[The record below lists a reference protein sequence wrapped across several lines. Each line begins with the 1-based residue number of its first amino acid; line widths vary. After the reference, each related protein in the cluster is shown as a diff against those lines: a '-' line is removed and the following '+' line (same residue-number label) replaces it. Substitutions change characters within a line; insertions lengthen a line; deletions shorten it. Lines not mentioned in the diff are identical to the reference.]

1 VKLADVAQL
10 DTLARAFWRASRG
23 KRDQPVVRSFAGRLD
38 EELATLGSELRAGTV
53 ELGRTRSFEIF
64 DPKPRVIH
72 APCFRERVVHHAL
85 FDHVGPV
92 LDRALV
98 ADTFACREGKGS
110 LAAVQ
115 RAQQHVRRFPWFVK
129 ADMRAYFASVTHD
142 LLLAA
147 LARKLR
153 DRGVLELCA
162 RIIRAHEVT
171 PGRGL
176 PIGALSSQ
184 HFANFFLAPLDR
196 LLLEQQRVAGMV
208 RYMDD
213 VVAWCRSRAEA
224 RSIRNAIVAFA
235 GERLNLEVKQPVQIQ
250 RSACGLSFLG
260 FRVFAG
266 SLRLS
271 RRRRRRHARARQRW
285 EHAYALGRIDARALQ
300 AGYGAALAITAHADA
315 RSWRRE
321 QLRRAP
327 EVDA

>member
-1 VKLADVAQL
+1 M
-10 DTLARAFWRASRG
+10 S
-23 KRDQPVVRSFAGRLD
+23 
-38 EELATLGSELRAGTV
+38 
-53 ELGRTRSFEIF
+53 LGRTRSFKIF

-72 APCFRERVVHHAL
+72 APCFRERVLHHAL
-85 FDHVGPV
+85 FEHVGPV

-98 ADTFACREGKGS
+98 DDTFACREGKGS
-110 LAAVQ
+110 LAAVL
-115 RAQQHVRRFPWFVK
+115 RAQQHARRFPWFVK
-129 ADMRAYFASVTHD
+129 TDIRAYFASVDHD
-142 LLLAA
+142 LLHAA

-153 DRGVLELCA
+153 DRGVLELCE
-162 RIIRAHEVT
+162 RIIRAHAVT

-176 PIGALSSQ
+176 PLGALSSQ

-196 LLLEQQRVAGMV
+196 LLLESLRVAGMV

-224 RSIRNAIVAFA
+224 RVVREAIIEFT
-235 GERLNLEVKQPVQIQ
+235 RDHLRLEVRQPTQIQ

-260 FRVFAG
+260 FRIYAG

-285 EHAYALGRIDARALQ
+285 ERAYSEGRIDASTLQ
-300 AGYGAALAITAHADA
+300 AGYAAALAITAHADA
-315 RSWRRE
+315 RSWRQE